1 MKLSLRFLLL
11 MTAIFCGFIILTWLL
26 STQLMTRV
34 NEKWGEQFVQR
45 QVMFDKYRT
54 LSPLIRE
61 ISLAK
66 QMAND
71 PDIIQMALHEDD
83 PVIRQKGIAAM
94 ESYRFNFRDHSYFA
108 AISSSGNY
116 YYNDAA
122 NQFKEKQLRYVLSP
136 NNANDKWFFAT
147 LAEGKAYQ
155 VNLDPD
161 VHLGV
166 TKVWINV
173 LIKQGEKTLGLVGTG
188 IDLTDFLK
196 ETVSIAQHSVHNFFI
211 DKSMAIQLHDDP
223 KLIDYMGIAKDVT
236 QRIKVDR
243 LFNKPA
249 EIAELGSL
257 LRKLEQ
263 KPNQIMTMWV
273 VFEGEKHLLGIAY
286 LPEIGWYDLTL
297 METSSLALVEAKY
310 MVPIM
315 FGAVFLIVWIVM
327 GLALRSWVLQ
337 PIAALQRSTDKIQHG
352 DFNIETPHLNGGE
365 IALLANSF
373 SNMAG
378 YVRDVNQ
385 DLEDKVSARTDELNR
400 ITEYEKFRSQV
411 LELMA
416 EATELPQIL
425 EAIVRGIERL
435 HPSMICSVLL
445 LDSEGKHL
453 GEGVAP
459 SLPDFYNAAI
469 DGVEIGMGVGSCGT
483 AAFTK
488 KRVVVSDISTH
499 PYWAPYKALAA
510 SAGLASCWSE
520 PIVSSLD
527 HVLGTFAIYHQQVTE
542 PTETDIAIIS
552 ETARLASIA
561 IQRKRLEEEL
571 YQHAFRDPLTKLPN
585 RRLLNDRLDQ
595 TLDAS
600 RRNGHFVALM
610 FLDLDNFKPL
620 NDEHGHGVGDLLL
633 IEVAKRIRSCVR
645 GADTVARFGGDEFV
659 VMLRELSDDAV
670 ASAAQASTVAEKIR
684 VVLSEPYL
692 LMLAKVGREGI
703 PIVHRCTSSIGVVI
717 FDYTAS
723 REQALQ
729 WADVAMYQAK
739 SAGRN
744 CVVMDQQIHVGNHSS
759 SLLHLN
765 WRELYECGEPTID
778 QDHRKLFELANHL
791 FDAAFTRDEDPKNFD
806 SALDEIFVHI
816 IKHFKDEEAIL
827 ASKHYEDLDNHILA
841 HKILLAHAQKLRAV
855 VAAGGDTIAELVG
868 FVANEVVAQHMLKI
882 DHQFYSLFE
891 RPAQPH
897 HENMLSGHI
906 TV

>member
-11 MTAIFCGFIILTWLL
+11 MTAIFCGFVTLIWLL
-26 STQLMTRV
+26 STQLMMHV

-83 PVIRQKGIAAM
+83 PAIRQKGIAAM

-136 NNANDKWFFAT
+136 NNASDKWFFAT
-147 LAEGKAYQ
+147 LASGKTYQ

-196 ETVSIAQHSVHNFFI
+196 ETVSISQQSVHNFFI
-211 DKSMAIQLHDDP
+211 DKSLAIQLHNDP
-223 KLIDYMGIAKDVT
+223 KLIDYMSVAKDVT
-236 QRIKVDR
+236 QRIKVDK
-243 LFNKPA
+243 LFVNPA
-249 EIAELGSL
+249 EVAELSNL
-257 LRKLEQ
+257 LQRLER
-263 KPNQIMTMWV
+263 KPNQILTMWV
-273 VFEGEKHLLGIAY
+273 MFEGEEHLLGIAY

-310 MVPIM
+310 MVPIL
-315 FGAVFLIVWIVM
+315 FGAVFLIVWVVM
-327 GLALRSWVLQ
+327 GLALRSWVLH

-373 SNMAG
+373 ANMAG

-435 HPSMICSVLL
+435 NPSMIGSILL
-445 LDSEGKHL
+445 LDSEGNHL
-453 GEGVAP
+453 GEGIAP

-469 DGVEIGMGVGSCGT
+469 DGVTIGMGVGSCGT
-483 AAFTK
+483 AAFTQ

-510 SAGLASCWSE
+510 RAGLAACWSE

-527 HVLGTFAIYHQQVTE
+527 HVLGTFAIYHQQITE

-692 LMLAKVGREGI
+692 LMLAKEGREEI
-703 PIVHRCTSSIGVVI
+703 PIMHRCTSSIGVVI

-744 CVVMDQQIHVGNHSS
+744 CVVMDQQIHVGNQSS

-765 WRELYECGEPTID
+765 WRELYESGEPTID
-778 QDHRKLFELANHL
+778 QAHRKLFELANHL
-791 FDAAFTRDEDPKNFD
+791 FDAAFTREEDPKNFD
-806 SALDEIFVHI
+806 SALDEIFAHI
-816 IKHFKDEEAIL
+816 IKHFDDEEAIL
-827 ASKHYEDLDNHILA
+827 ASNHYEDLDNHILA
-841 HKILLAHAQKLRAV
+841 HKILLAHAQKLRDV
-855 VAAGGDTIAELVG
+855 VAAGGDTIAELVS
-868 FVANEVVAQHMLKI
+868 FIANEVVAQHMLKV

-891 RPAQPH
+891 SHSQPH